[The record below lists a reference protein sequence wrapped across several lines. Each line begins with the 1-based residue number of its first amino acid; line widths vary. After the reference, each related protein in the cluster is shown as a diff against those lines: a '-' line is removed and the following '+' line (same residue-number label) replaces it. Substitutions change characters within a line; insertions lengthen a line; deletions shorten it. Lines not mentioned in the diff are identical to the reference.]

1 MTSAKMT
8 FALTD
13 MTRRVRDHY
22 GKRLLGVY
30 QLSTAGEY
38 DDEDAP
44 DAEIVVVLAD
54 GDWRFMDEI
63 EVLAGLAFDSLM
75 VTEIYISADP
85 ISNTAWRD
93 PSHEAHQETV
103 GNRKQA
109 ANGLL
114 EVV

>member
-8 FALTD
+8 LALTD

-44 DAEIVVVLAD
+44 EAEIVVVLKD
-54 GDWRFMDEI
+54 GDWRLMDEI

-85 ISNTAWRD
+85 ISSSAWDD
-93 PSHEAHQETV
+93 PSHEAHRETV
-103 GNRKQA
+103 GSRKTA
-109 ANGLL
+109 ANALL